1 MAYRWPSRVWSCSEV
16 LRGAAAVVDMQRS
29 RFANGIVDQQH
40 DLMQQTRGLSAAEL
54 EAMLKDSF
62 LRNAKLIP

>member
-16 LRGAAAVVDMQRS
+16 LRGAAAVVDMQHS

-54 EAMLKDSF
+54 QAMLKDSF